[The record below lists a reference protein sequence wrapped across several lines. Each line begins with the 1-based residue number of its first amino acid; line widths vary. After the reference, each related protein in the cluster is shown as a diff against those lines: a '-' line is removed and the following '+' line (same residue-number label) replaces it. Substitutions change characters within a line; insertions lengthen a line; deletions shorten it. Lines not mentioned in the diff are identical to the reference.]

1 MMCPKEIVRKPNIFL
16 FLVKHSL
23 TTIKHAHNSRI
34 TFCLVLQ
41 KPADKLSEQVM
52 KSTLLSKNNPI
63 ICLRKPAKKLLTT
76 STLAAFLTTIKTQPL
91 LRNWD
96 VSIESSALFVH
107 DSICQSMT
115 NKCLPSWQWRYRI
128 SPNALK
134 KEWHQFNILRFNKW
148 LAEPE
153 HADSRVPLSLKVIST
168 IKKVS
173 MKMVFNRFVSLQ
185 VRNRDCIFSPVTRT
199 SNVVVC
205 Q

>member
-16 FLVKHSL
+16 LLVKHSL

-107 DSICQSMT
+107 DSIC
-115 NKCLPSWQWRYRI
+115 
-128 SPNALK
+128 PNALK